1 MGFHVTCSKTDIS
14 NLFIEKSK
22 QSIETFLLTKTHIIE
37 KSIDLNTIYESN
49 IEKIAIFSIVIAQ
62 CSVKA
67 WIIFQSYEL
76 LK

>member
-49 IEKIAIFSIVIAQ
+49 IEKIAIFSIFAQ